1 MQFYSTNNKN
11 FIVNFK
17 DAILEGLAKD
27 NGLFM
32 PESIPTLSAE
42 QITNI
47 KNMSIKDIAY
57 EILSLYTKD
66 AIPEKDLIE
75 IIAKTFLFDS
85 PIKQFDENISILEL
99 FSSEMNFVLRAF
111 SEFSF
116 FLHIS
121 SFNAKLSVMLP
132 SPDRNLT
139 SIRFRFNLP
148 LFSETRIKSLL

>member
-75 IIAKTFLFDS
+75 IIEKSEKKFTGSLFAS
-85 PIKQFDENISILEL
+85 CK
-99 FSSEMNFVLRAF
+99 A
-111 SEFSF
+111 
-116 FLHIS
+116 
-121 SFNAKLSVMLP
+121 A
-132 SPDRNLT
+132 
-139 SIRFRFNLP
+139 
-148 LFSETRIKSLL
+148 